1 MKKKNL
7 FIMLVVLGAF
17 AMSMFS
23 CDVEDLF
30 DQPTIEVTGFALKKL
45 PGEYT
50 YLEIDMLVTNN
61 DSREAFISDVEY
73 TVVIEG
79 YTAEKENVDIN
90 QDILVKTPLEL
101 TLPLTLKTI
110 DAIKILAMLDAG
122 EELDYTVTG
131 TFHVDEPVLN
141 LFDLP
146 INIEGTASVDVGFE
160 EFYKQPEVTVK
171 DMTGAYA
178 INGFT
183 SYVFDFD
190 VNCDVE
196 NMDSRNVVVDEVEYI
211 VYVEGVKSNTHWYSE
226 SYSTDIAINGGEKIA
241 MTLPVTM
248 NLGVTEGLTLAAAMM
263 DGTVSYTVEG
273 TFHVIKVDGGAADF
287 LLPLYVTGS
296 VPATMVGP

>member
-1 MKKKNL
+1 
-7 FIMLVVLGAF
+7 MLVVLGAF

-30 DQPTIEVTGFALKKL
+30 EQPTIEVTGFTLKEL
-45 PGEYT
+45 PGEFT
-50 YLEIDMLVTNN
+50 HLDIDMLVTNN

-79 YTAEKENVDIN
+79 YSAEKENVDIN
-90 QDILVKTPLEL
+90 QDIFVKTPLEL

-160 EFYKQPEVTVK
+160 EFYKQPEVTVN
-171 DMTGAYA
+171 DMSGTYG
-178 INGFT
+178 INGLT

-190 VNCDVE
+190 VNCKVE
-196 NMDSRNVVVDEVEYI
+196 NMDSRNVVVDEVEYV
-211 VYVEGVKSNTHWYSE
+211 VYIEGVKSDTHLYSDSD
-226 SYSTDIAINGGEKIA
+226 SYTTDIAIGGGANISL
-241 MTLPVTM
+241 TLPVTL
-248 NLGVTEGLTLAAAMM
+248 NLGPVDGATLVTALLDE
-263 DGTVSYTVEG
+263 TVDYIIEG
-273 TFHVIKVDGGAADF
+273 TFHVIKVDGGTADF

-296 VPATMVGP
+296 VPASMVEL